1 MQLQIISV
9 AQKLPQWVELGCDD
23 YLRRLPREVTPRF
36 VNLPL
41 ARRGR
46 QAAETWKQRE
56 AEQILPRL
64 ASDAL
69 NLALDEGGALWSSQ
83 DWSRQLEGWMRE
95 QPRVNLVIGGPDG
108 LADAVLER
116 CRQTVSLGRLTLPH
130 GLVRVVLIEQVYR
143 AWTILQGHPYHRE

>member
-1 MQLQIISV
+1 MQLQILSV

-23 YLRRLPREVTPRF
+23 YLRRLPREITPRF

-46 QAAETWKQRE
+46 QSVENWKQRE
-56 AEQILPRL
+56 AEQILPKL
-64 ASDAL
+64 NADAC
-69 NLALDEGGALWSSQ
+69 NLALDESGALWSSQ
-83 DWSRQLEGWMRE
+83 DWSRQLQGWMRE

-108 LADAVLER
+108 LADAVRER

-130 GLVRVVLIEQVYR
+130 GLVRVVLVEQIYR